1 MPIIERWERTL
12 TRWSSAGL
20 VSPELAERL
29 RAFEAER
36 AETRLPGWPVL
47 LALGFG
53 GILLASG
60 VLLFVA
66 AHWDG
71 MSPAARFSLVLLLV
85 AAFHAGAAVSSTR
98 SPLFATALHAVGTV
112 CLGAGIFLAAQI
124 FNLEEHW
131 PLGCLLW
138 AAGAWL
144 GVFLLRDWPQF
155 SLAAVLTPLWLASER
170 LVTIERSWEHD
181 AVLAQ
186 AVFLLAFVYLTA
198 RGRSNDDA
206 PRRALSLIG
215 AFALLPCTA
224 YLFEAVPDSY
234 FYNPDYSPPTPSL
247 FASALALALPV
258 AVGFLL
264 RGRNGWIYVPAALWV
279 FLLRFFDD
287 HDRYGELGLLSF
299 CALGA
304 ALVTIAG
311 NRDGRR
317 VVERAGLVGL
327 FSATLGLLWW
337 ADKYEGLPI
346 YLVCLL
352 LAVAVAGI
360 GVRFVKK
367 DSINLGVVMFGTTV
381 LFFYSSTVMDKL
393 GRSASLIGLGVL
405 FLAGGFAL
413 ERTRRRLLGRARGA
427 A

>member
-12 TRWSSAGL
+12 ERWSSAGL
-20 VSPELAERL
+20 VSPELQQRV

-36 AETRLPGWPVL
+36 AGTRLPGWPVL

-53 GILLASG
+53 GILLATG

-71 MSPAARFSLVLLLV
+71 MSPAARFGIVLLLV

-144 GVFLLRDWPQF
+144 GVLLLRDWPQF
-155 SLAAVLTPLWLASER
+155 ALAAVLTPLWLASER
-170 LVTIERSWEHD
+170 LVAIERSWERD

-186 AVFLLAFVYLTA
+186 GMFLLAFVYLTA
-198 RGRSNDDA
+198 HERSNTTA

-224 YLFEAVPDSY
+224 YLFTAVPDSY
-234 FYNPDYSPPTPSL
+234 YYNPDYSRPTPSL
-247 FASALALALPV
+247 FASAVALALPV
-258 AVGFLL
+258 AVGFAL
-264 RGRNGWIYVPAALWV
+264 RGRNAWIYVPAALWV

-287 HDRYGELGLLSF
+287 NDQYEVLALLFF
-299 CALGA
+299 CILGA
-304 ALVTIAG
+304 ALVMVTG
-311 NRDGRR
+311 TRDQRR
-317 VVERAGLVGL
+317 VVERAGLVGV
-327 FSATLGLLWW
+327 FSATLGLLLW
-337 ADKYEGLPI
+337 ADRHEGLPI
-346 YLVCLL
+346 YPVCLL
-352 LAVAVAGI
+352 LALVIAAF

-367 DSINLGVVMFGTTV
+367 DAINLGVVMFGTTV

-405 FLAGGFAL
+405 FLAGGFTL
-413 ERTRRRLLGRARGA
+413 ERTRRRLLRRARGA

>member
-1 MPIIERWERTL
+1 
-12 TRWSSAGL
+12 
-20 VSPELAERL
+20 
-29 RAFEAER
+29 
-36 AETRLPGWPVL
+36 

-53 GILLASG
+53 GILLATG

-112 CLGAGIFLAAQI
+112 CFGAGIFLAAQI

-144 GVFLLRDWPQF
+144 GVLLLRDWPEF
-155 SLAAVLTPLWLASER
+155 ALSAVLTPIWLASER
-170 LVTIERSWEHD
+170 LVAIERSWEQD

-186 AVFLLAFVYLTA
+186 GVFLLAFVYLTA
-198 RGRSNDDA
+198 HERSNTNA

-224 YLFEAVPDSY
+224 YLFAAVPDSY
-234 FYNPDYSPPTPSL
+234 YYNPDYSRPTPSL
-247 FASALALALPV
+247 LASAVALALPV
-258 AVGFLL
+258 AVGFVL
-264 RGRNGWIYVPAALWV
+264 RGRKGFIYVPAALWV
-279 FLLRFFDD
+279 FFIRFFDND
-287 HDRYGELGLLSF
+287 QYGELGLLF
-299 CALGA
+299 WCVIGA
-304 ALVTIAG
+304 ALSTVAG
-311 NRDGRR
+311 SRDQRR
-317 VVERAGLVGL
+317 VVERAGLIGL
-327 FSATLGLLWW
+327 FAATLGLLWW
-337 ADKYEGLPI
+337 ADEYKGLPI
-346 YLVCLL
+346 YPVCLL
-352 LAVAVAGI
+352 LALVVAGL

-367 DSINLGVVMFGTTV
+367 DAINLSVVMFGTTV

-413 ERTRRRLLGRARGA
+413 ERTRRRLLSRTKGA

>member
-1 MPIIERWERTL
+1 MPIIERWESTL
-12 TRWSSAGL
+12 ERWSGAGL
-20 VSPELAERL
+20 VSPELAQRV

-36 AETRLPGWPVL
+36 AGTRLPGWPVL

-53 GILLASG
+53 GILFATG

-71 MSPAARFSLVLLLV
+71 MSPGARFSLVLLLV
-85 AAFHAGAAVSSTR
+85 AAFHAGGAASSTR

-144 GVFLLRDWPQF
+144 GVLLLRDWPQ
-155 SLAAVLTPLWLASER
+155 LALSAVLTPIWLASER
-170 LVTIERSWEHD
+170 AIAVERSWERD
-181 AVLAQ
+181 VVLAQ
-186 AVFLLAFVYLTA
+186 GLFLLALVYLTA
-198 RGRSNDDA
+198 HERSNTHA

-215 AFALLPCTA
+215 AIALVPCTVF
-224 YLFEAVPDSY
+224 LFAALPHSSY
-234 FYNPDYSPPTPSL
+234 NNPDYSPATPSL
-247 FASALALALPV
+247 FASAVALTLPV
-258 AVGFLL
+258 AVGFVL
-264 RGRNGWIYVPAALWV
+264 RGRNGWICVPAALWV
-279 FLLRFFDD
+279 FLARLFDSD
-287 HDRYGELGLLSF
+287 TKYGELGLLF
-299 CALGA
+299 WCVLGA
-304 ALVTIAG
+304 ALVTLAG
-311 NRDGRR
+311 VRDQRR

-327 FSATLGLLWW
+327 FSATVGLLWW
-337 ADKYEGLPI
+337 ADDYKKLPI
-346 YLVCLL
+346 YFFCLL
-352 LAVAVAGI
+352 LALAVAGL
-360 GVRFVKK
+360 GVRFIKK
-367 DSINLGVVMFGTTV
+367 DAINLGVVMFGTTV

-413 ERTRRRLLGRARGA
+413 ERTRRRLLGRATGA